1 MSVVEK
7 ASSVGQSQVFK
18 YLEELSAENQQKLK
32 DDVASLPLDKLDDI
46 FKGKFLWLLQF
57 IIGYII
63 VK

>member
-32 DDVASLPLDKLDDI
+32 DDVLSLPLDKLDDI
-46 FKGKFLWLLQF
+46 FKGKFL
-57 IIGYII
+57 
-63 VK
+63 

>member
-1 MSVVEK
+1 MSVVGK

-18 YLEELSAENQQKLK
+18 YLEELSAENQQKLT

-46 FKGKFLWLLQF
+46 FKGKFLWWLQF

-63 VK
+63 V